1 MIHVTS
7 TRSLTWRKKR
17 YRCSIGR
24 SGILTNKHEGDGATP
39 AGTFPLLR
47 VLYRSDRLDSPE
59 TKLPVQPLCSNDGW
73 CNEPTHRDYNQ
84 HVKLPHIASHE
95 SLWRDD
101 NVYDIIVVIGHN
113 YLPVLTGCGSAIF
126 LHVAKPSFEPTAGC
140 IALEIMDLQ
149 EVLRTCSQTTML
161 KVTRSSIIF

>member
-1 MIHVTS
+1 MIYVTS
-7 TRSLTWRKKR
+7 TRTLTWRKKR

-24 SGILTNKHEGDGATP
+24 SGIFTNKYEGDGATP

-47 VLYRSDRLDSPE
+47 VLYRSDRLDWPE

-101 NVYDIIVVIGHN
+101 NVYDIVVELGYN
-113 YLPVLTGCGSAIF
+113 TTPVIPFMGSAIF
-126 LHVAKPSFEPTAGC
+126 IHFAEPSFKSTRGCVALKDVDLLEILKTCSTETQLHVMEF
-140 IALEIMDLQ
+140 
-149 EVLRTCSQTTML
+149 
-161 KVTRSSIIF
+161 